1 MESIAQNQEYQEY
14 RVTTQLEDDFEID
27 IAKLDE
33 TGMSDEIGQIT
44 SNDTVQSPEKSES
57 ESTLIR
63 RSNIAEKKNLT
74 FLKY

>member
-33 TGMSDEIGQIT
+33 TDMSDEIGQIT